1 MENMWF
7 TDNAFLDFKNKTIIF
22 VDQDNRRCEKPFP
35 ARQQWRVCN
44 LIYYLAANKT
54 KTRFTIKEL
63 TEAIW
68 GGRGKEL
75 KRYKIDDVRHA
86 TGALRDLLYDEDDT
100 RRKSF
105 LVSDQDYVYFDPP
118 LDKPPPDDSEP
129 EVSES
134 EQKEETMPEQE
145 PEQPVEVS
153 TKPQEEE
160 LEQPDELPP
169 DAHEPEELEQ
179 PDELPPDAHEPE
191 GAGQPDELPPD
202 AHESERTGLTAA
214 ARLQL
219 ANDLLAEC
227 GLDVSE
233 QPDKKL
239 PDDFDSEKAGQSVNQ
254 LLGDLNSEEAGQ
266 PEAMPSNAHD
276 PEGLEQLDMSLLRR
290 AVDIGFG
297 IRILLI
303 SMVGILLYRLTPLI
317 YEYEIDKPG
326 TIIHPLVALGII
338 ITLILMII
346 VGVVGLLN
354 DGNGQV
360 IEAHVLKM
368 TDYKKAPYHWIKSE
382 LRRLAG
388 KTHVRR
394 TAQRIIMLLVLVL
407 LCGVILTHCA
417 DCTRDSFFRD
427 YQTSETVMATSEV
440 TTDLSSEWSEWIEW
454 SSEPDIRSDDLEIET
469 KTEEVQ
475 VPVNYHMYCYIT
487 RSLTDRSKEYR
498 DYSIIKNYE
507 QYGVLSA
514 YGEIHIEE
522 TFTAECVESAEQI
535 QPGQWT
541 GWKTNEKLSYNRGNS
556 TAYLIKSEN
565 FSGAFVAGD
574 RSDYSSGMLLF
585 FVADIDYET
594 KSCIYY
600 RYREKT
606 NASEK

>member
-1 MENMWF
+1 MDNMWL
-7 TDNAFLDFKNKTIIF
+7 TEDAFLDFDKKCIRFVNSDNK
-22 VDQDNRRCEKPFP
+22 VVHEVPFP
-35 ARQQWRVCN
+35 KGKKGEKAKLVILLEYLSRNRMRN
-44 LIYYLAANKT
+44 RFEGEELIDV
-54 KTRFTIKEL
+54 
-63 TEAIW
+63 IW
-68 GGRGKEL
+68 GKDNDGKDNTNL
-75 KRYKIDDVRHA
+75 NRVLSD
-86 TGALRDLLYDEDDT
+86 LRSLLRTSE
-100 RRKSF
+100 SF
-105 LVSDQDYVYFDPP
+105 MIPIGSRWEEREYLFYPP
-118 LDKPPPDDSEP
+118 LDKAPPNDLDSDESGLPDKQLPDDLDS
-129 EVSES
+129 
-134 EQKEETMPEQE
+134 
-145 PEQPVEVS
+145 
-153 TKPQEEE
+153 EE
-160 LEQPDELPP
+160 LRKPDELPLDDLDP
-169 DAHEPEELEQ
+169 KGVGQPE
-179 PDELPPDAHEPE
+179 ELPPDVLEPE
-191 GAGQPDELPPD
+191 
-202 AHESERTGLTAA
+202 
-214 ARLQL
+214 
-219 ANDLLAEC
+219 
-227 GLDVSE
+227 
-233 QPDKKL
+233 
-239 PDDFDSEKAGQSVNQ
+239 
-254 LLGDLNSEEAGQ
+254 EA
-266 PEAMPSNAHD
+266 
-276 PEGLEQLDMSLLRR
+276 EQLDMSLLRR

-507 QYGVLSA
+507 QYGVSSA